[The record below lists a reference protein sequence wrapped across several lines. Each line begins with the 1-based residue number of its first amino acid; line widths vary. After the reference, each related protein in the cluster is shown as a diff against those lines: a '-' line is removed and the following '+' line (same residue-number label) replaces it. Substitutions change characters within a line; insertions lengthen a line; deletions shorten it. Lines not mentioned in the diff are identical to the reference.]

1 MREDMLTIGAFAKA
15 VRLSPKALRLYD
27 ELGLL
32 KPGRVDP
39 DTGYRYYAVAQL
51 ERARLVAW
59 LRRLGMPL
67 ARIRQVCALP
77 PRGGGRGGS
86 GAGLRTTDSAVSHAL
101 RVGGREPADGRGQLS
116 PSGSQS
122 SSRTLATVRTWRRMA
137 AAARLGCPAAMASRM
152 AWCWARERAGRCG

>member
-67 ARIRQVCALP
+67 AGSVRCARCHHVVADVVDP
-77 PRGGGRGGS
+77 
-86 GAGLRTTDSAVSHAL
+86 T
-101 RVGGREPADGRGQLS
+101 PA
-116 PSGSQS
+116 
-122 SSRTLATVRTWRRMA
+122 
-137 AAARLGCPAAMASRM
+137 
-152 AWCWARERAGRCG
+152 